1 MQDDEQEASWYKDH
15 KPLLDRLTPQK
26 NMSNHKL
33 DKNGLSRRKND
44 TSVSIIFKK
53 GEEAKSL
60 KSLHDSVSRS
70 TNVRLWDMQD
80 AQINSTE
87 VNSINLDI
95 FNRAAIKSDVWML
108 PVLPENVEAESDS
121 GVMMNEIEK
130 LIAFRTSY
138 QYISLKQKLFFA
150 FEDREEAILLIFG
163 EFLLFSDKDR
173 QIFPTYRFYELLEM
187 MTKPQKERIFTQTVA
202 HIKPK
207 ESMFQLRL
215 MFEH

>member
-1 MQDDEQEASWYKDH
+1 
-15 KPLLDRLTPQK
+15 
-26 NMSNHKL
+26 MSNHKL

-87 VNSINLDI
+87 VNSVNLDV
-95 FNRAAIKSDVWML
+95 FNRQAIKSDVWML

-138 QYISLKQKLFFA
+138 
-150 FEDREEAILLIFG
+150 
-163 EFLLFSDKDR
+163 
-173 QIFPTYRFYELLEM
+173 
-187 MTKPQKERIFTQTVA
+187 
-202 HIKPK
+202 
-207 ESMFQLRL
+207 
-215 MFEH
+215 